1 MAVNQILKK
10 AISAIKFKYQLRQV
24 EVAEKIGVKNTYL
37 SDVINGRSPLSELF
51 SDKLIA
57 AFSVSREYLNTGQG
71 EVFEAD
77 KKEEQ
82 KPPETITM
90 SREVFDQITKLT
102 ETILSQQRTIEMMQE
117 ERKKML
123 VRTDSSAGSVA
134 VGG

>member
-123 VRTDSSAGSVA
+123 VRAEDVAISVA
-134 VGG
+134 ANG

>member
-123 VRTDSSAGSVA
+123 VHTDSSVASVA